1 MKKKRID
8 LDKLKTQ
15 FDKVMLKHERGE
27 GGKGGRTTATLVKG
41 DDCFCGTAF
50 CFAGDQF
57 NRVRGR
63 QIAIGRALHAF
74 SVFTT
79 GKHPRVRR
87 PSSTSSFYGR
97 IAFPADPDSKEKP
110 TILIERVV

>member
-1 MKKKRID
+1 MKKKIN
-8 LDKLKTQ
+8 LETLKSQ

-41 DDCFCGTAF
+41 GDCFGGTAF
-50 CFAGDQF
+50 CFANDQF

-63 QIAIGRALHAF
+63 QIALGRALHAYN
-74 SVFTT
+74 VFAS

-87 PSSTSSFYGR
+87 PGSTSSFYGR
-97 IAFPADPDSKEKP
+97 ITFAADNYEKP